1 MLGAVDHLVG
11 ARVRLYYAVYVQP
24 LEHSEQRVHQRL
36 AGLLVLATEPGP
48 VRLLTSA
55 PVTFRRRLAEQ
66 RRPVCGPP

>member
-24 LEHSEQRVHQRL
+24 LEHSQQRVRQRL

-48 VRLLTSA
+48 VRVLTSA
-55 PVTFRRRLAEQ
+55 PVSFRADPCVARRRW
-66 RRPVCGPP
+66 